1 MYIAVCDDQIEE
13 LEKLTALLQAW
24 QSDRRSDVRFQTFR
38 SGGQLLDAARAER
51 FTLYLLDV
59 LMPGMTGMDA
69 AREIRSFDA
78 AADIIFLT
86 TSPGFAYESYGV
98 RAAEYLLKPINAKL
112 LYPVLDKLYLREQK
126 PQDGLTVKSNGMLVR
141 LPFSHLSYVE
151 VNGKHLFF
159 NMADGTV
166 YEVAASM
173 REYEGALLARPE
185 FMRVHRSYIVNM
197 LQAEKLSPAGS
208 SPSAAI
214 TCPCPAC
221 CTASCKRTI
230 WPCCFPGGTHNMFDL
245 SMQSAL
251 DIFCYVLV
259 LIYGLALSAD
269 LSTGGYV
276 SRQQKY
282 LLTLLCLLFLLMQG
296 LGLVLLGERA
306 VKQLYPLVT
315 HVPLVL
321 ILILFMKKSVGVAI
335 VSTCTAYLCC
345 QPPRWGRI
353 AVEALTQSTLAAE
366 LVYILLMPVMYYLLR
381 RFFVAAAYNTMTS
394 STAALLLF
402 GSLPVT
408 YYIFDYATTIY
419 SDALYSGIQ
428 ALNEFLPTVLITF
441 YVLFLPAFHLQSQ
454 RRADAEMQR
463 SMLEAELEQSQSE
476 MDSLHRL
483 ETQTA
488 VYQHDMRH
496 HLNMLD
502 GLLSAGRPDEATAY
516 IKNVQADIEAITP
529 RRFCENHLVNL
540 LCSSFTDKAQRQG
553 AVLTV
558 DASLPNDVAIS
569 DTELCSLLSNGLEN
583 ALHAVADLP
592 ADRKQISLYC
602 GVRQNKL
609 LIEIR
614 NPCAGPI
621 AMRDG
626 LPVSDREGHGYG
638 CRSIQAIAQ
647 RNGGLCVFSAQQ
659 GQFLLQIML
668 PVLET

>member
-112 LYPVLDKLYLREQK
+112 LYPVLDKLYLRDQK

-173 REYEGALLARPE
+173 REYEG
-185 FMRVHRSYIVNM
+185 
-197 LQAEKLSPAGS
+197 
-208 SPSAAI
+208 
-214 TCPCPAC
+214 
-221 CTASCKRTI
+221 
-230 WPCCFPGGTHNMFDL
+230 
-245 SMQSAL
+245 
-251 DIFCYVLV
+251 
-259 LIYGLALSAD
+259 
-269 LSTGGYV
+269 
-276 SRQQKY
+276 
-282 LLTLLCLLFLLMQG
+282 
-296 LGLVLLGERA
+296 
-306 VKQLYPLVT
+306 
-315 HVPLVL
+315 
-321 ILILFMKKSVGVAI
+321 
-335 VSTCTAYLCC
+335 
-345 QPPRWGRI
+345 
-353 AVEALTQSTLAAE
+353 
-366 LVYILLMPVMYYLLR
+366 
-381 RFFVAAAYNTMTS
+381 
-394 STAALLLF
+394 ALLLF

-454 RRADAEMQR
+454 R
-463 SMLEAELEQSQSE
+463 
-476 MDSLHRL
+476 
-483 ETQTA
+483 
-488 VYQHDMRH
+488 
-496 HLNMLD
+496 
-502 GLLSAGRPDEATAY
+502 
-516 IKNVQADIEAITP
+516 
-529 RRFCENHLVNL
+529 
-540 LCSSFTDKAQRQG
+540 QG
-553 AVLTV
+553 TVLTV

-626 LPVSDREGHGYG
+626 LPISDREGHGYG

>member
-1 MYIAVCDDQIEE
+1 
-13 LEKLTALLQAW
+13 
-24 QSDRRSDVRFQTFR
+24 
-38 SGGQLLDAARAER
+38 
-51 FTLYLLDV
+51 
-59 LMPGMTGMDA
+59 
-69 AREIRSFDA
+69 
-78 AADIIFLT
+78 
-86 TSPGFAYESYGV
+86 
-98 RAAEYLLKPINAKL
+98 
-112 LYPVLDKLYLREQK
+112 
-126 PQDGLTVKSNGMLVR
+126 
-141 LPFSHLSYVE
+141 
-151 VNGKHLFF
+151 
-159 NMADGTV
+159 
-166 YEVAASM
+166 
-173 REYEGALLARPE
+173 
-185 FMRVHRSYIVNM
+185 
-197 LQAEKLSPAGS
+197 
-208 SPSAAI
+208 
-214 TCPCPAC
+214 
-221 CTASCKRTI
+221 
-230 WPCCFPGGTHNMFDL
+230 MFDL

-269 LSTGGYV
+269 LSTGGHV
-276 SRQQKY
+276 SRQQKH

-306 VKQLYPLVT
+306 VKQLYPLVV

-553 AVLTV
+553 TVLTV

-592 ADRKQISLYC
+592 ADRKHISLYC

-609 LIEIR
+609 LIEIC

-647 RNGGLCVFSAQQ
+647 RNGGLCVFSARQ

>member
-24 QSDRRSDVRFQTFR
+24 QSDLHSDVRFQTFR

-112 LYPVLDKLYLREQK
+112 LYPVLDKLYLRDQK

-141 LPFSHLSYVE
+141 LPFSQLSYVE

-166 YEVAASM
+166 HEVAAAM
-173 REYEGALLARPE
+173 REYEG
-185 FMRVHRSYIVNM
+185 
-197 LQAEKLSPAGS
+197 
-208 SPSAAI
+208 
-214 TCPCPAC
+214 
-221 CTASCKRTI
+221 
-230 WPCCFPGGTHNMFDL
+230 
-245 SMQSAL
+245 
-251 DIFCYVLV
+251 
-259 LIYGLALSAD
+259 
-269 LSTGGYV
+269 
-276 SRQQKY
+276 
-282 LLTLLCLLFLLMQG
+282 
-296 LGLVLLGERA
+296 
-306 VKQLYPLVT
+306 
-315 HVPLVL
+315 
-321 ILILFMKKSVGVAI
+321 
-335 VSTCTAYLCC
+335 
-345 QPPRWGRI
+345 
-353 AVEALTQSTLAAE
+353 
-366 LVYILLMPVMYYLLR
+366 
-381 RFFVAAAYNTMTS
+381 
-394 STAALLLF
+394 ALLLF

-441 YVLFLPAFHLQSQ
+441 YVLFLPAFHLQS
-454 RRADAEMQR
+454 
-463 SMLEAELEQSQSE
+463 
-476 MDSLHRL
+476 
-483 ETQTA
+483 
-488 VYQHDMRH
+488 
-496 HLNMLD
+496 
-502 GLLSAGRPDEATAY
+502 
-516 IKNVQADIEAITP
+516 
-529 RRFCENHLVNL
+529 
-540 LCSSFTDKAQRQG
+540 QRQG

-626 LPVSDREGHGYG
+626 LPISDREGHGYG

>member
-1 MYIAVCDDQIEE
+1 MYIAVCDDQIAE
-13 LEKLTALLQAW
+13 LEKLTALLQAC

-38 SGGQLLDAARAER
+38 SGGHLLDAARAER

-112 LYPVLDKLYLREQK
+112 LYPVLDKLYLRDQK

-141 LPFSHLSYVE
+141 LPFSQLSYVE

-173 REYEGALLARPE
+173 REYEG
-185 FMRVHRSYIVNM
+185 
-197 LQAEKLSPAGS
+197 
-208 SPSAAI
+208 
-214 TCPCPAC
+214 
-221 CTASCKRTI
+221 
-230 WPCCFPGGTHNMFDL
+230 
-245 SMQSAL
+245 
-251 DIFCYVLV
+251 
-259 LIYGLALSAD
+259 
-269 LSTGGYV
+269 
-276 SRQQKY
+276 
-282 LLTLLCLLFLLMQG
+282 
-296 LGLVLLGERA
+296 
-306 VKQLYPLVT
+306 
-315 HVPLVL
+315 
-321 ILILFMKKSVGVAI
+321 
-335 VSTCTAYLCC
+335 
-345 QPPRWGRI
+345 
-353 AVEALTQSTLAAE
+353 
-366 LVYILLMPVMYYLLR
+366 
-381 RFFVAAAYNTMTS
+381 
-394 STAALLLF
+394 ALLLF

-454 RRADAEMQR
+454 RRTDAEMQR

-496 HLNMLD
+496 HLNML
-502 GLLSAGRPDEATAY
+502 
-516 IKNVQADIEAITP
+516 
-529 RRFCENHLVNL
+529 
-540 LCSSFTDKAQRQG
+540 
-553 AVLTV
+553 
-558 DASLPNDVAIS
+558 
-569 DTELCSLLSNGLEN
+569 
-583 ALHAVADLP
+583 
-592 ADRKQISLYC
+592 
-602 GVRQNKL
+602 
-609 LIEIR
+609 
-614 NPCAGPI
+614 
-621 AMRDG
+621 DG

>member
-1 MYIAVCDDQIEE
+1 MQCLVIVAGGLPVNALAAPQDLRHISIA
-13 LEKLTALLQAW
+13 
-24 QSDRRSDVRFQTFR
+24 RSLCRPLFK
-38 SGGQLLDAARAER
+38 SGQLLDAARAER

-112 LYPVLDKLYLREQK
+112 LYPVLDKLYLRDQK

-141 LPFSHLSYVE
+141 LPFSQLSYVE

-173 REYEGALLARPE
+173 REYEGALL
-185 FMRVHRSYIVNM
+185 
-197 LQAEKLSPAGS
+197 
-208 SPSAAI
+208 
-214 TCPCPAC
+214 
-221 CTASCKRTI
+221 
-230 WPCCFPGGTHNMFDL
+230 
-245 SMQSAL
+245 
-251 DIFCYVLV
+251 
-259 LIYGLALSAD
+259 
-269 LSTGGYV
+269 
-276 SRQQKY
+276 
-282 LLTLLCLLFLLMQG
+282 
-296 LGLVLLGERA
+296 
-306 VKQLYPLVT
+306 
-315 HVPLVL
+315 
-321 ILILFMKKSVGVAI
+321 
-335 VSTCTAYLCC
+335 
-345 QPPRWGRI
+345 
-353 AVEALTQSTLAAE
+353 
-366 LVYILLMPVMYYLLR
+366 
-381 RFFVAAAYNTMTS
+381 
-394 STAALLLF
+394 LF

-419 SDALYSGIQ
+419 SDALYSAIQ

-454 RRADAEMQR
+454 RQG
-463 SMLEAELEQSQSE
+463 
-476 MDSLHRL
+476 
-483 ETQTA
+483 T
-488 VYQHDMRH
+488 V
-496 HLNMLD
+496 LN
-502 GLLSAGRPDEATAY
+502 
-516 IKNVQADIEAITP
+516 
-529 RRFCENHLVNL
+529 
-540 LCSSFTDKAQRQG
+540 
-553 AVLTV
+553 V

-592 ADRKQISLYC
+592 TDRKHISLYC

-647 RNGGLCVFSAQQ
+647 RSGGLCVFSAQQ

>member
-112 LYPVLDKLYLREQK
+112 LYPVLDKLYLRDQK

-141 LPFSHLSYVE
+141 LPFSQLSYVE

-166 YEVAASM
+166 HEVAASM
-173 REYEGALLARPE
+173 REYEG
-185 FMRVHRSYIVNM
+185 
-197 LQAEKLSPAGS
+197 
-208 SPSAAI
+208 
-214 TCPCPAC
+214 
-221 CTASCKRTI
+221 
-230 WPCCFPGGTHNMFDL
+230 
-245 SMQSAL
+245 
-251 DIFCYVLV
+251 
-259 LIYGLALSAD
+259 
-269 LSTGGYV
+269 
-276 SRQQKY
+276 
-282 LLTLLCLLFLLMQG
+282 
-296 LGLVLLGERA
+296 
-306 VKQLYPLVT
+306 
-315 HVPLVL
+315 
-321 ILILFMKKSVGVAI
+321 
-335 VSTCTAYLCC
+335 
-345 QPPRWGRI
+345 
-353 AVEALTQSTLAAE
+353 
-366 LVYILLMPVMYYLLR
+366 
-381 RFFVAAAYNTMTS
+381 
-394 STAALLLF
+394 ALLLF

-428 ALNEFLPTVLITF
+428 ALNEFLPTVLVTF
-441 YVLFLPAFHLQSQ
+441 YVLFLPAFHLQS
-454 RRADAEMQR
+454 
-463 SMLEAELEQSQSE
+463 
-476 MDSLHRL
+476 
-483 ETQTA
+483 
-488 VYQHDMRH
+488 
-496 HLNMLD
+496 
-502 GLLSAGRPDEATAY
+502 
-516 IKNVQADIEAITP
+516 
-529 RRFCENHLVNL
+529 
-540 LCSSFTDKAQRQG
+540 QRQG

-647 RNGGLCVFSAQQ
+647 RNGGLCVFSARQ

>member
-1 MYIAVCDDQIEE
+1 MTQTNLDRLKAYADAHAQLLTDNCSINPELYQTYGVKRGLRDQKGRGVLAGLTNVCDVVGYKKDQEGHVIPI
-13 LEKLTALLQAW
+13 
-24 QSDRRSDVRFQTFR
+24 
-38 SGGQLLDAARAER
+38 
-51 FTLYLLDV
+51 
-59 LMPGMTGMDA
+59 PGRLIYRGV
-69 AREIRSFDA
+69 
-78 AADIIFLT
+78 DIN
-86 TSPGFAYESYGV
+86 E
-98 RAAEYLLKPINAKL
+98 
-112 LYPVLDKLYLREQK
+112 
-126 PQDGLTVKSNGMLVR
+126 
-141 LPFSHLSYVE
+141 
-151 VNGKHLFF
+151 
-159 NMADGTV
+159 
-166 YEVAASM
+166 
-173 REYEGALLARPE
+173 
-185 FMRVHRSYIVNM
+185 IVNE
-197 LQAEKLSPAGS
+197 AYRNDRFVFEEV
-208 SPSAAI
+208 
-214 TCPCPAC
+214 
-221 CTASCKRTI
+221 I
-230 WPCCFPGGTHNMFDL
+230 W
-245 SMQSAL
+245 
-251 DIFCYVLV
+251 
-259 LIYGLALSAD
+259 
-269 LSTGGYV
+269 
-276 SRQQKY
+276 
-282 LLTLLCLLFLLMQG
+282 
-296 LGLVLLGERA
+296 
-306 VKQLYPLVT
+306 
-315 HVPLVL
+315 
-321 ILILFMKKSVGVAI
+321 
-335 VSTCTAYLCC
+335 
-345 QPPRWGRI
+345 
-353 AVEALTQSTLAAE
+353 
-366 LVYILLMPVMYYLLR
+366 
-381 RFFVAAAYNTMTS
+381 
-394 STAALLLF
+394 LLLF

>member
-1 MYIAVCDDQIEE
+1 MYPAGDLRGLLIVEAHQPPGNIDPWPMQCLVIVAGGLPVNALAAPQDLRHISIA
-13 LEKLTALLQAW
+13 
-24 QSDRRSDVRFQTFR
+24 RSLCRPLFK
-38 SGGQLLDAARAER
+38 SGQLLDAARAER

-59 LMPGMTGMDA
+59 LMPGITGMDA

-112 LYPVLDKLYLREQK
+112 LYPVLDKLYLRDQK

-141 LPFSHLSYVE
+141 LPFSQLSYVE

-166 YEVAASM
+166 HEVAASM
-173 REYEGALLARPE
+173 REYEG
-185 FMRVHRSYIVNM
+185 
-197 LQAEKLSPAGS
+197 
-208 SPSAAI
+208 
-214 TCPCPAC
+214 
-221 CTASCKRTI
+221 
-230 WPCCFPGGTHNMFDL
+230 
-245 SMQSAL
+245 
-251 DIFCYVLV
+251 
-259 LIYGLALSAD
+259 
-269 LSTGGYV
+269 
-276 SRQQKY
+276 
-282 LLTLLCLLFLLMQG
+282 
-296 LGLVLLGERA
+296 
-306 VKQLYPLVT
+306 
-315 HVPLVL
+315 
-321 ILILFMKKSVGVAI
+321 
-335 VSTCTAYLCC
+335 
-345 QPPRWGRI
+345 
-353 AVEALTQSTLAAE
+353 
-366 LVYILLMPVMYYLLR
+366 
-381 RFFVAAAYNTMTS
+381 
-394 STAALLLF
+394 ALLLF

-419 SDALYSGIQ
+419 FDALYSGIQ
-428 ALNEFLPTVLITF
+428 ALNEFLPTVLVTF
-441 YVLFLPAFHLQSQ
+441 YVLFLPAFHLQS
-454 RRADAEMQR
+454 
-463 SMLEAELEQSQSE
+463 
-476 MDSLHRL
+476 
-483 ETQTA
+483 
-488 VYQHDMRH
+488 
-496 HLNMLD
+496 
-502 GLLSAGRPDEATAY
+502 
-516 IKNVQADIEAITP
+516 
-529 RRFCENHLVNL
+529 
-540 LCSSFTDKAQRQG
+540 QRQG

-647 RNGGLCVFSAQQ
+647 RNGGRACS
-659 GQFLLQIML
+659 L
-668 PVLET
+668 PSRVSFCCRSCFRCWRRKKAFV

>member
-13 LEKLTALLQAW
+13 LEKLSALLQAW

-112 LYPVLDKLYLREQK
+112 LYPVLDKLYLRDQK

-141 LPFSHLSYVE
+141 LPFSQLSYVE

-214 TCPCPAC
+214 TCPCPVC

-502 GLLSAGRPDEATAY
+502 GLLSVGRPDEAAAY
-516 IKNVQADIEAITP
+516 IKKVQADIEAITP

-553 AVLTV
+553 TVLTV

-592 ADRKQISLYC
+592 AERKQISLYC

>member
-1 MYIAVCDDQIEE
+1 
-13 LEKLTALLQAW
+13 
-24 QSDRRSDVRFQTFR
+24 
-38 SGGQLLDAARAER
+38 
-51 FTLYLLDV
+51 
-59 LMPGMTGMDA
+59 
-69 AREIRSFDA
+69 
-78 AADIIFLT
+78 
-86 TSPGFAYESYGV
+86 
-98 RAAEYLLKPINAKL
+98 
-112 LYPVLDKLYLREQK
+112 
-126 PQDGLTVKSNGMLVR
+126 
-141 LPFSHLSYVE
+141 
-151 VNGKHLFF
+151 
-159 NMADGTV
+159 
-166 YEVAASM
+166 
-173 REYEGALLARPE
+173 
-185 FMRVHRSYIVNM
+185 
-197 LQAEKLSPAGS
+197 
-208 SPSAAI
+208 
-214 TCPCPAC
+214 
-221 CTASCKRTI
+221 
-230 WPCCFPGGTHNMFDL
+230 
-245 SMQSAL
+245 
-251 DIFCYVLV
+251 
-259 LIYGLALSAD
+259 
-269 LSTGGYV
+269 
-276 SRQQKY
+276 
-282 LLTLLCLLFLLMQG
+282 
-296 LGLVLLGERA
+296 
-306 VKQLYPLVT
+306 
-315 HVPLVL
+315 
-321 ILILFMKKSVGVAI
+321 
-335 VSTCTAYLCC
+335 
-345 QPPRWGRI
+345 
-353 AVEALTQSTLAAE
+353 
-366 LVYILLMPVMYYLLR
+366 
-381 RFFVAAAYNTMTS
+381 MTS

-428 ALNEFLPTVLITF
+428 ALNEFLPTVLVTF

-454 RRADAEMQR
+454 RRTDAEMQR

-502 GLLSAGRPDEATAY
+502 GLLSAERPDEAAAY
-516 IKNVQADIEAITP
+516 IKRSRRISRPSRPAASAKPAGEPAVLLLHRQSPAAGRRADRGCLT
-529 RRFCENHLVNL
+529 
-540 LCSSFTDKAQRQG
+540 AQRCSHFGHG
-553 AVLTV
+553 AVLP
-558 DASLPNDVAIS
+558 AEQRS
-569 DTELCSLLSNGLEN
+569 GN

>member
-112 LYPVLDKLYLREQK
+112 LYPVLDKLYLRDQK

-166 YEVAASM
+166 HEVAASM
-173 REYEGALLARPE
+173 REYEG
-185 FMRVHRSYIVNM
+185 
-197 LQAEKLSPAGS
+197 
-208 SPSAAI
+208 
-214 TCPCPAC
+214 
-221 CTASCKRTI
+221 
-230 WPCCFPGGTHNMFDL
+230 
-245 SMQSAL
+245 
-251 DIFCYVLV
+251 
-259 LIYGLALSAD
+259 
-269 LSTGGYV
+269 
-276 SRQQKY
+276 
-282 LLTLLCLLFLLMQG
+282 
-296 LGLVLLGERA
+296 
-306 VKQLYPLVT
+306 
-315 HVPLVL
+315 
-321 ILILFMKKSVGVAI
+321 
-335 VSTCTAYLCC
+335 
-345 QPPRWGRI
+345 
-353 AVEALTQSTLAAE
+353 
-366 LVYILLMPVMYYLLR
+366 
-381 RFFVAAAYNTMTS
+381 
-394 STAALLLF
+394 ALLLF

-428 ALNEFLPTVLITF
+428 ALNEFLPTVLVIF
-441 YVLFLPAFHLQSQ
+441 YVLFLPAFHLQS
-454 RRADAEMQR
+454 
-463 SMLEAELEQSQSE
+463 
-476 MDSLHRL
+476 
-483 ETQTA
+483 
-488 VYQHDMRH
+488 
-496 HLNMLD
+496 
-502 GLLSAGRPDEATAY
+502 
-516 IKNVQADIEAITP
+516 
-529 RRFCENHLVNL
+529 
-540 LCSSFTDKAQRQG
+540 QRQG

-626 LPVSDREGHGYG
+626 LPISDLEGHGYG

>member
-13 LEKLTALLQAW
+13 LEKLSALLQAW

-141 LPFSHLSYVE
+141 LPFSQLSYVE

-173 REYEGALLARPE
+173 REYEG
-185 FMRVHRSYIVNM
+185 
-197 LQAEKLSPAGS
+197 
-208 SPSAAI
+208 
-214 TCPCPAC
+214 
-221 CTASCKRTI
+221 
-230 WPCCFPGGTHNMFDL
+230 
-245 SMQSAL
+245 
-251 DIFCYVLV
+251 
-259 LIYGLALSAD
+259 
-269 LSTGGYV
+269 
-276 SRQQKY
+276 
-282 LLTLLCLLFLLMQG
+282 
-296 LGLVLLGERA
+296 
-306 VKQLYPLVT
+306 
-315 HVPLVL
+315 
-321 ILILFMKKSVGVAI
+321 
-335 VSTCTAYLCC
+335 
-345 QPPRWGRI
+345 
-353 AVEALTQSTLAAE
+353 
-366 LVYILLMPVMYYLLR
+366 
-381 RFFVAAAYNTMTS
+381 
-394 STAALLLF
+394 ALLLF

-441 YVLFLPAFHLQSQ
+441 YVLFLPAFHLQS
-454 RRADAEMQR
+454 
-463 SMLEAELEQSQSE
+463 
-476 MDSLHRL
+476 
-483 ETQTA
+483 
-488 VYQHDMRH
+488 
-496 HLNMLD
+496 
-502 GLLSAGRPDEATAY
+502 
-516 IKNVQADIEAITP
+516 
-529 RRFCENHLVNL
+529 
-540 LCSSFTDKAQRQG
+540 QRQG

-626 LPVSDREGHGYG
+626 LPISDREGHGYG

>member
-112 LYPVLDKLYLREQK
+112 LYPVLDKLYLRDQK

-141 LPFSHLSYVE
+141 LPFSQLSYVE

-173 REYEGALLARPE
+173 REYEG
-185 FMRVHRSYIVNM
+185 
-197 LQAEKLSPAGS
+197 
-208 SPSAAI
+208 
-214 TCPCPAC
+214 
-221 CTASCKRTI
+221 
-230 WPCCFPGGTHNMFDL
+230 
-245 SMQSAL
+245 
-251 DIFCYVLV
+251 
-259 LIYGLALSAD
+259 
-269 LSTGGYV
+269 
-276 SRQQKY
+276 
-282 LLTLLCLLFLLMQG
+282 
-296 LGLVLLGERA
+296 
-306 VKQLYPLVT
+306 
-315 HVPLVL
+315 
-321 ILILFMKKSVGVAI
+321 
-335 VSTCTAYLCC
+335 
-345 QPPRWGRI
+345 
-353 AVEALTQSTLAAE
+353 
-366 LVYILLMPVMYYLLR
+366 
-381 RFFVAAAYNTMTS
+381 
-394 STAALLLF
+394 ALLLF

-428 ALNEFLPTVLITF
+428 ALNEFLPTVLVTF
-441 YVLFLPAFHLQSQ
+441 YVLFLPAFHLQS
-454 RRADAEMQR
+454 
-463 SMLEAELEQSQSE
+463 
-476 MDSLHRL
+476 
-483 ETQTA
+483 
-488 VYQHDMRH
+488 
-496 HLNMLD
+496 
-502 GLLSAGRPDEATAY
+502 
-516 IKNVQADIEAITP
+516 
-529 RRFCENHLVNL
+529 
-540 LCSSFTDKAQRQG
+540 QRQG

-626 LPVSDREGHGYG
+626 LPISDREGHGYG

>member
-1 MYIAVCDDQIEE
+1 
-13 LEKLTALLQAW
+13 
-24 QSDRRSDVRFQTFR
+24 
-38 SGGQLLDAARAER
+38 
-51 FTLYLLDV
+51 
-59 LMPGMTGMDA
+59 
-69 AREIRSFDA
+69 
-78 AADIIFLT
+78 
-86 TSPGFAYESYGV
+86 
-98 RAAEYLLKPINAKL
+98 
-112 LYPVLDKLYLREQK
+112 
-126 PQDGLTVKSNGMLVR
+126 
-141 LPFSHLSYVE
+141 
-151 VNGKHLFF
+151 
-159 NMADGTV
+159 
-166 YEVAASM
+166 
-173 REYEGALLARPE
+173 
-185 FMRVHRSYIVNM
+185 
-197 LQAEKLSPAGS
+197 
-208 SPSAAI
+208 
-214 TCPCPAC
+214 
-221 CTASCKRTI
+221 
-230 WPCCFPGGTHNMFDL
+230 MFDL

-269 LSTGGYV
+269 ISTGGHV
-276 SRQQKY
+276 SRQQKC
-282 LLTLLCLLFLLMQG
+282 LLTLLCLLFLLVQG
-296 LGLVLLGERA
+296 LGLVLLGERT

-315 HVPLVL
+315 YVPLVL

-394 STAALLLF
+394 STATLLLF

-454 RRADAEMQR
+454 RRADAEM
-463 SMLEAELEQSQSE
+463 EQSQSE

-553 AVLTV
+553 TV
-558 DASLPNDVAIS
+558 
-569 DTELCSLLSNGLEN
+569 
-583 ALHAVADLP
+583 
-592 ADRKQISLYC
+592 YC

-647 RNGGLCVFSAQQ
+647 RNGGLCVFSARQ

>member
-112 LYPVLDKLYLREQK
+112 LYPVLDKLYLRDQK

-141 LPFSHLSYVE
+141 LPFSQLSYVE

-173 REYEGALLARPE
+173 REYEGALL
-185 FMRVHRSYIVNM
+185 
-197 LQAEKLSPAGS
+197 
-208 SPSAAI
+208 
-214 TCPCPAC
+214 
-221 CTASCKRTI
+221 
-230 WPCCFPGGTHNMFDL
+230 
-245 SMQSAL
+245 
-251 DIFCYVLV
+251 
-259 LIYGLALSAD
+259 
-269 LSTGGYV
+269 
-276 SRQQKY
+276 
-282 LLTLLCLLFLLMQG
+282 
-296 LGLVLLGERA
+296 
-306 VKQLYPLVT
+306 
-315 HVPLVL
+315 
-321 ILILFMKKSVGVAI
+321 
-335 VSTCTAYLCC
+335 
-345 QPPRWGRI
+345 
-353 AVEALTQSTLAAE
+353 
-366 LVYILLMPVMYYLLR
+366 
-381 RFFVAAAYNTMTS
+381 
-394 STAALLLF
+394 LF

-408 YYIFDYATTIY
+408 YYIFDYATTVY
-419 SDALYSGIQ
+419 SNALYSNVLIIS
-428 ALNEFLPTVLITF
+428 EFLPTVLVTF
-441 YVLFLPAFHLQSQ
+441 YILFLPAFHLQS
-454 RRADAEMQR
+454 
-463 SMLEAELEQSQSE
+463 
-476 MDSLHRL
+476 
-483 ETQTA
+483 
-488 VYQHDMRH
+488 
-496 HLNMLD
+496 
-502 GLLSAGRPDEATAY
+502 
-516 IKNVQADIEAITP
+516 
-529 RRFCENHLVNL
+529 
-540 LCSSFTDKAQRQG
+540 QRQG

-592 ADRKQISLYC
+592 ADRKHISLYC

-647 RNGGLCVFSAQQ
+647 RNGGLCVFSARQ

>member
-1 MYIAVCDDQIEE
+1 
-13 LEKLTALLQAW
+13 
-24 QSDRRSDVRFQTFR
+24 
-38 SGGQLLDAARAER
+38 
-51 FTLYLLDV
+51 
-59 LMPGMTGMDA
+59 
-69 AREIRSFDA
+69 
-78 AADIIFLT
+78 
-86 TSPGFAYESYGV
+86 
-98 RAAEYLLKPINAKL
+98 
-112 LYPVLDKLYLREQK
+112 
-126 PQDGLTVKSNGMLVR
+126 
-141 LPFSHLSYVE
+141 
-151 VNGKHLFF
+151 
-159 NMADGTV
+159 
-166 YEVAASM
+166 
-173 REYEGALLARPE
+173 
-185 FMRVHRSYIVNM
+185 
-197 LQAEKLSPAGS
+197 
-208 SPSAAI
+208 
-214 TCPCPAC
+214 
-221 CTASCKRTI
+221 
-230 WPCCFPGGTHNMFDL
+230 MFDL

-259 LIYGLALSAD
+259 LIYGLMLSAD
-269 LSTGGYV
+269 ISTGGYV
-276 SRQQKY
+276 SRQQKC
-282 LLTLLCLLFLLMQG
+282 LLTLLCLLFLLVQG
-296 LGLVLLGERA
+296 LGLVLLGERT
-306 VKQLYPLVT
+306 VKQLYPLVI

-381 RFFVAAAYNTMTS
+381 RFFVAAAYNAMTS

-428 ALNEFLPTVLITF
+428 ALNEFLPTVLVTF

-454 RRADAEMQR
+454 RRTDAEMQR

-502 GLLSAGRPDEATAY
+502 GLLSAERPDEAAAY
-516 IKNVQADIEAITP
+516 IKKVQADIEAITP

-626 LPVSDREGHGYG
+626 LPISDREGHGYG

-647 RNGGLCVFSAQQ
+647 RNGGLCVFSARQ

>member
-24 QSDRRSDVRFQTFR
+24 QSDRRSDIRFQTFR

-112 LYPVLDKLYLREQK
+112 LYPVLDKLYLRDQK

-141 LPFSHLSYVE
+141 LPFSQLSYVE

-166 YEVAASM
+166 YEMAASM
-173 REYEGALLARPE
+173 REYEG
-185 FMRVHRSYIVNM
+185 
-197 LQAEKLSPAGS
+197 
-208 SPSAAI
+208 
-214 TCPCPAC
+214 
-221 CTASCKRTI
+221 
-230 WPCCFPGGTHNMFDL
+230 
-245 SMQSAL
+245 
-251 DIFCYVLV
+251 
-259 LIYGLALSAD
+259 
-269 LSTGGYV
+269 
-276 SRQQKY
+276 
-282 LLTLLCLLFLLMQG
+282 
-296 LGLVLLGERA
+296 
-306 VKQLYPLVT
+306 
-315 HVPLVL
+315 
-321 ILILFMKKSVGVAI
+321 
-335 VSTCTAYLCC
+335 
-345 QPPRWGRI
+345 
-353 AVEALTQSTLAAE
+353 
-366 LVYILLMPVMYYLLR
+366 
-381 RFFVAAAYNTMTS
+381 
-394 STAALLLF
+394 ALLLF

-408 YYIFDYATTIY
+408 YYIFDYATTVY
-419 SDALYSGIQ
+419 SNALYSNVLIIS
-428 ALNEFLPTVLITF
+428 EFLPTVLVTF

-454 RRADAEMQR
+454 QRTDAEMQR

-496 HLNMLD
+496 HLNM
-502 GLLSAGRPDEATAY
+502 
-516 IKNVQADIEAITP
+516 
-529 RRFCENHLVNL
+529 
-540 LCSSFTDKAQRQG
+540 
-553 AVLTV
+553 
-558 DASLPNDVAIS
+558 
-569 DTELCSLLSNGLEN
+569 
-583 ALHAVADLP
+583 
-592 ADRKQISLYC
+592 
-602 GVRQNKL
+602 
-609 LIEIR
+609 
-614 NPCAGPI
+614 
-621 AMRDG
+621 RDG

-647 RNGGLCVFSAQQ
+647 RNGGLCVFSARQ

>member
-98 RAAEYLLKPINAKL
+98 RAAEYLLKPISAKL
-112 LYPVLDKLYLREQK
+112 LYPVLDKLYLRDQK

-141 LPFSHLSYVE
+141 LPFSQLSYVE

-173 REYEGALLARPE
+173 REYEG
-185 FMRVHRSYIVNM
+185 
-197 LQAEKLSPAGS
+197 
-208 SPSAAI
+208 
-214 TCPCPAC
+214 
-221 CTASCKRTI
+221 
-230 WPCCFPGGTHNMFDL
+230 
-245 SMQSAL
+245 
-251 DIFCYVLV
+251 
-259 LIYGLALSAD
+259 
-269 LSTGGYV
+269 
-276 SRQQKY
+276 
-282 LLTLLCLLFLLMQG
+282 
-296 LGLVLLGERA
+296 
-306 VKQLYPLVT
+306 
-315 HVPLVL
+315 
-321 ILILFMKKSVGVAI
+321 
-335 VSTCTAYLCC
+335 
-345 QPPRWGRI
+345 
-353 AVEALTQSTLAAE
+353 
-366 LVYILLMPVMYYLLR
+366 
-381 RFFVAAAYNTMTS
+381 
-394 STAALLLF
+394 ALLLF

-428 ALNEFLPTVLITF
+428 ALNEFLPTVLVTF
-441 YVLFLPAFHLQSQ
+441 YVLFLPAFHLQS
-454 RRADAEMQR
+454 
-463 SMLEAELEQSQSE
+463 
-476 MDSLHRL
+476 
-483 ETQTA
+483 
-488 VYQHDMRH
+488 
-496 HLNMLD
+496 
-502 GLLSAGRPDEATAY
+502 
-516 IKNVQADIEAITP
+516 
-529 RRFCENHLVNL
+529 
-540 LCSSFTDKAQRQG
+540 QRQG

-647 RNGGLCVFSAQQ
+647 RNGGLCVFSARQ